1 MVSEENSMNIGLI
14 GIIWED
20 SMICMAIG
28 LFKLRPSERTPNN
41 LG

>member
-14 GIIWED
+14 GIIWAV
-20 SMICMAIG
+20 SMI
-28 LFKLRPSERTPNN
+28 RPSERTSNN